1 MSQPTF
7 NEEQVRDYCHHR
19 PLSRPT
25 IEWTKTALVIVACV
39 ILVSLCAYVSQKWIG
54 SFLLNLDILTF
65 SLVMMRGKSILRF
78 IVQVYQHYASEQ
90 RRRMCKCMPSCSE
103 YALLALDK
111 YLWPKALWLITRRLM
126 KTCPSPGYKIDY
138 P

>member
-1 MSQPTF
+1 MNQSASA
-7 NEEQVRDYCHHR
+7 EEQVRDYCLHR

-25 IEWTKTALVIVACV
+25 IAWAKVALVIVVCLP
-39 ILVSLCAYVSQKWIG
+39 LVSLCAYVSQKWIG

-65 SLVMMRGKSILRF
+65 CLVLINGKYILRF
-78 IVQVYQHYASEQ
+78 VVQVYQHYASEQ
-90 RRRMCKCMPSCSE
+90 RRRMCNCMPSCSE

-111 YLWPKALWLITRRLM
+111 YLWPKALWLIIRRLT